1 MASDKR
7 LVITAILIL
16 LVFSLIAAAASCRA
30 QATAP
35 RPDEYRLGTNGVNST
50 DVPHSV
56 VTDQPTGAASAVG
69 QAGSTAPDEAWH
81 FSLSPYLW
89 LPGVHGT
96 VGGRGRDISVHASP
110 GDLLSH
116 FRFGLMGT
124 VEARHKQLLLPLDLI
139 WVRLGDN
146 KALPFPN
153 LMATT
158 ANLKGSEF
166 ILTPAIGFRL
176 LDEEKIKVS
185 ALAGLRYWHFGQNLQ
200 FTPTRFN
207 LNFSSSQNWV
217 DPVVGGRIELAPSPK
232 LVVTIFGD
240 VGGWGTGSQLEYQ
253 VAGLLGYRIKREWI
267 LQAGYRYLFV
277 NYRSE
282 GSIVNLTTSGAV
294 LGVTV
299 NLK

>member
-7 LVITAILIL
+7 LVMTLIFMV
-16 LVFSLIAAAASCRA
+16 LVLNFAAATSCVA

-35 RPDEYRLGTNGVNST
+35 PPDECLLGNDRVNST
-50 DVPHSV
+50 DVPDSV
-56 VTDQPTGAASAVG
+56 AIDQATGGASATG
-69 QAGSTAPDEAWH
+69 QAGVAAPDEAWH
-81 FSLSPYLW
+81 FSFTPYLW
-89 LPGVHGT
+89 FPGVHGT
-96 VGGRGRDISVHASP
+96 VGALGRDISVHASP

-124 VEARHKQLLLPLDLI
+124 VEARYKRLLLPLDVI
-139 WVRLGDN
+139 WVRLGDD

-153 LMATT
+153 LMAIT
-158 ANLKGSEF
+158 ANMKGSEF
-166 ILTPAIGFRL
+166 ILTPAVGFRL
-176 LDEEKIKVS
+176 LDQEKIKVS

-200 FTPTRFN
+200 FTPSLLN

-232 LVVTIFGD
+232 LVVTILGD
-240 VGGWGTGSQLEYQ
+240 VGGWGTGSQLEYE
-253 VAGLLGYRIKREWI
+253 VAGLLGYRFKPKWT

-277 NYRSE
+277 DYRSG
-282 GSIVNLTTSGAV
+282 GSIVDLYTSGAIV
-294 LGVTV
+294 GVAI

>member
-7 LVITAILIL
+7 LVMTLIFMV
-16 LVFSLIAAAASCRA
+16 LVLNFAAATSCVA

-35 RPDEYRLGTNGVNST
+35 PPDECLLGNDRVNST
-50 DVPHSV
+50 DVPDSV
-56 VTDQPTGAASAVG
+56 AIDQATGGASATG
-69 QAGSTAPDEAWH
+69 QAGVAAPDEAWH
-81 FSLSPYLW
+81 FSFTPYLW
-89 LPGVHGT
+89 FPGVHGT
-96 VGGRGRDISVHASP
+96 VGALGRDISVHASP

-124 VEARHKQLLLPLDLI
+124 VEARYKRLLLPLDVI
-139 WVRLGDN
+139 WVRLGDD

-153 LMATT
+153 LMAIT
-158 ANLKGSEF
+158 ANMKGSEF
-166 ILTPAIGFRL
+166 ILTPAVGFRL
-176 LDEEKIKVS
+176 LDQEKIKVS

-200 FTPTRFN
+200 FTPSLLN

-232 LVVTIFGD
+232 LVVTILGD
-240 VGGWGTGSQLEYQ
+240 VGGWGTGSQLEYE
-253 VAGLLGYRIKREWI
+253 VAGLLGYRFKPKWT

-277 NYRSE
+277 DYRSG
-282 GSIVNLTTSGAV
+282 GSIVNLYTSGAIV
-294 LGVTV
+294 GVAI

>member
-35 RPDEYRLGTNGVNST
+35 RPDEYLLGTNGVNST

-124 VEARHKQLLLPLDLI
+124 VEARHKRLLLPLDLI

-232 LVVTIFGD
+232 LVVTILGD

-253 VAGLLGYRIKREWI
+253 VAGLLGYRIKPEWI

-277 NYRSE
+277 NYRSG